1 MLLFSTHCTSS
12 YRSWCSQSRIPTPC
26 LKPKNQS
33 FTVSIIDIS
42 LQHPFILSFM
52 HSFIQD
58 ISLIFSQYFTPDQ
71 LRPIYGIQNSNTLG
85 AGKTI
90 AIIDAYGITIPHTSR
105 AVSSSFPLPLS
116 FSCMLQVLQQR
127 LQTSQCSAKISNYHS
142 PQKQTSRRWIR
153 LVEPH
158 ILLMTLL
165 EGIPLF
171 SLVSLLLIFLTT
183 IL

>member
-33 FTVSIIDIS
+33 LTVSIIDIIITTS
-42 LQHPFILSFM
+42 I
-52 HSFIQD
+52 HSFVHAFIQNN
-58 ISLIFSQYFTPDQ
+58 SLIFSQYFTPDQ

-90 AIIDAYGITIPHTSR
+90 AIIDAYGITIPLTSR

-116 FSCMLQVLQQR
+116 FSCILQVPQQR
-127 LQTSQCSAKISNYHS
+127 LQTSQCSAKISNSHS
-142 PQKQTSRRWIR
+142 PQKQTSRR
-153 LVEPH
+153 
-158 ILLMTLL
+158 
-165 EGIPLF
+165 
-171 SLVSLLLIFLTT
+171 
-183 IL
+183 